1 MAPTIDFV
9 PGMKLAPCMF
19 ARLLLKCDFVE
30 TPRKFTV
37 ANLSI

>member
-1 MAPTIDFV
+1 MAPNFV
-9 PGMKLAPCMF
+9 PGKKVAPCMF

-30 TPRKFTV
+30 TPRKFIV